1 MARQGGE
8 CLAYE
13 TYRIEPDQVRRLI
26 LERIN
31 VREYDSVF
39 CANAGCV
46 LHVRAGELNVK
57 GNGNWAETPDGFIIG
72 RQRVQT
78 VMLCDRCATRAARGE
93 LTVQLDCA
101 V

>member
-1 MARQGGE
+1 VADPAR
-8 CLAYE
+8 
-13 TYRIEPDQVRRLI
+13 RHEPDQECRLI
-26 LERIN
+26 LRGII
-31 VREYDSVF
+31 VRECDSAF

-46 LHVRAGELNVK
+46 LHVRAGDLNVK
-57 GNGNWAETPDGFIIG
+57 GNGNWAETPDGFITG

-78 VMLCDRCATRAARGE
+78 LMLCDRCATRAARGE

>member
-1 MARQGGE
+1 VADPAHRHK
-8 CLAYE
+8 
-13 TYRIEPDQVRRLI
+13 PDQDRRLI
-26 LERIN
+26 LERIGM
-31 VREYDSVF
+31 RDCDSAF

-46 LHVRAGELNVK
+46 LHVRAGDLNVK
-57 GNGNWAETPDGFIIG
+57 GNGNWAETPDGFITG
-72 RQRVQT
+72 RQRVHS